1 MSNVKAFKLC
11 KKETEEKDR
20 KEKNKFT
27 RENKNEITL
36 YGEEEERERP
46 WQDLSVW
53 LCVEQILEVHLCL
66 PSTTTVYT
74 RV

>member
-1 MSNVKAFKLC
+1 LSNVKAFKLC

-46 WQDLSVW
+46 
-53 LCVEQILEVHLCL
+53 
-66 PSTTTVYT
+66 
-74 RV
+74 